1 MLQLHFSNR
10 FEILADALLGRLD
23 AGSHGVFE
31 PETVLVPSQAIAR
44 SLSLAMADR
53 TGVCA
58 NVQFEFLARW
68 LWRQIAQVVPGVG
81 ASSPFAVEPLTWRIY
96 GTLRDH
102 AFLASHPRL
111 ERYLGSADEVMRL
124 ELAGQIA
131 ALFDQYVTYR
141 EDWLE
146 AWARG
151 ESPTLFAAD
160 PVEAADAAWQGA
172 LWRRV
177 TEGLGLNSRHPGRA
191 FIRALE
197 RLPDES
203 RAALVPSVHVFALQS
218 IPPLHLTL
226 LKAIARHT
234 DVHVY
239 VVNPCQEYWFE
250 IIDRRR
256 LHYLEARGRGEGHE
270 VGHRLLAHWGRQTQ
284 SYIDRLIETLGEDA
298 TDDGAFEV
306 SGRDSL
312 LGRVQDSVLELQ
324 DLAPGSLATD
334 AGDRSLEFHVCHSR
348 MRELEA
354 LQDYLLGLFAGNV
367 GSEPLRPSDI
377 LVVTPD
383 LETTAAAIEAVFSSA
398 PAGRF
403 IPYSI
408 TGRAQRRVNAPART
422 LLELLSLV
430 ASRCSAPQLLA
441 VLSQPLVSRRFE
453 LDTEGLDAIRRW
465 LHDSGVRWALD
476 AAHREDYGVPAS
488 PRHTLESGLDR
499 LFLGFALP
507 DGHAE
512 PLFDELLPA
521 GNAGDAGA
529 RNLGSLWRFTRA
541 LRTLHDDASASH
553 GADRW
558 VELLLSASDEFLAPE
573 PTEAADLVELRSAIA
588 SVGANIALAGVAV
601 PLAAVR
607 TALEKALESNAR
619 GGIATGSV
627 TFASMASL
635 RLLPFKVVCILGLD
649 DGVFPR
655 VDRPAEFDLMAR
667 HPQRGDRQRRDDDR
681 NVLLDLLLAARERLY
696 LSFVGRSIR
705 DNAPL
710 PPSVLA
716 SELLE
721 MLVLATATDPLD
733 EGALRKARAR
743 LVVEHPLQPF
753 SRFAF
758 SIDADPRLRSYH
770 AEYAAALTAHA
781 PPLPTAPGATNASD
795 EDDEEAIAPIRRP
808 LFTEALA
815 PPPPE
820 SRRVSLSRL
829 VEFLRNPSRF
839 LLTQRLGVR
848 LAQPEDE
855 LEDAEPL
862 LPSPQAARALASRLW
877 PHALAGADEATLMR
891 LALAGTEVA
900 DGELGRLSGIHEVR
914 ALMAH
919 ATRSRAALVQATL
932 PPVTLQRVVEV
943 DGEAWHVEAS
953 ISDLR
958 PAGLVRAQCRP
969 VRPADLLEA
978 WLYQLLLSAAGPSHV
993 EPAVRWLFE
1002 DDDVTFTPPDRAD
1015 AHLTD
1020 ILALYRDGL
1029 RRPVHF
1035 FARSAL
1041 ALVARDDIRDARKTW
1056 TVSDFAWGEHGDPY
1070 HQLALRG
1077 VMDPLDG
1084 EFTDIS
1090 HRLFDALLS
1099 HRRRDD

>member
-10 FEILADALLGRLD
+10 FENLADALLARLI
-23 AGSHGVFE
+23 AGERGVFE
-31 PETVLVPSQAIAR
+31 PDTVLVPSQAIAR
-44 SLSLAMADR
+44 ALSLALADR
-53 TGVCA
+53 AGVCA

-68 LWRQIAQVVPGVG
+68 LWRQIAQVVPGV
-81 ASSPFAVEPLTWRIY
+81 ATSSPFAVEPLTWRIY
-96 GTLRDH
+96 GALCDRD
-102 AFLASHPRL
+102 FLAGHPRL

-131 ALFDQYVTYR
+131 TLFDQYVTYR

-151 ESPTLFAAD
+151 DVPTLFAAD

-177 TEGLGLNSRHPGRA
+177 TEGLGLDSRHPGRA
-191 FIRALE
+191 FIRALG
-197 RLPDES
+197 
-203 RAALVPSVHVFALQS
+203 RAGDGGRTPLVPSVHVFALQS

-226 LKAIARHT
+226 LKALARET

-250 IIDRRR
+250 IIDPRR
-256 LHYLEARGRGEGHE
+256 LGYLESRGRGEGHE

-284 SYIDRLIETLGEDA
+284 SYIDRLIEALGEDA
-298 TDDGAFEV
+298 TDDGDFEA

-312 LGRVQDSVLELQ
+312 LGRVQDSILELQ
-324 DLAPGSLATD
+324 DLTPGSLAPAT
-334 AGDRSLEFHVCHSR
+334 GDRSLEFHVCHSR
-348 MRELEA
+348 TRELEV
-354 LQDYLLGLFAGNV
+354 LQDYLLGLFAQNP
-367 GSEPLRPSDI
+367 GSDPLLPSDI

-383 LETTAAAIEAVFSSA
+383 LEGTAAAIEAVFSSA
-398 PAGRF
+398 PAGRY

-408 TGRAQRRVNAPART
+408 TGRAQRHVNGPART

-441 VLSQPLVSRRFE
+441 VLSLPLVSRHFD
-453 LDTEGLDAIRRW
+453 LDVGGLDAIRRW
-465 LHDSGVRWALD
+465 LHDAGIRWALD
-476 AAHREDYGVPAS
+476 GHHREGYGVPAWS
-488 PRHTLESGLDR
+488 RHTLESGLDR

-541 LRTLHDDASASH
+541 LRSLHDAASTSH
-553 GADRW
+553 GAARW
-558 VELLLSASDEFLAPE
+558 VELLLSATEAFIAPD
-573 PTEAADLVELRSAIA
+573 PAEAADLVELRSAIA
-588 SVGANIALAGVAV
+588 SVGTNLALAGVAV

-607 TALEKALESNAR
+607 AALEKALESNAR

-635 RLLPFKVVCILGLD
+635 RLLPFRVVCILGLD
-649 DGVFPR
+649 DGAFPR

-681 NVLLDLLLAARERLY
+681 NLLLDLLLAARERLY
-696 LSFVGRSIR
+696 LSYVGRSVR
-705 DNAPL
+705 DNATL

-721 MLVLATATDPLD
+721 MLVSATATDPLD
-733 EGALRKARAR
+733 EGALRAARAR

-753 SRFAF
+753 SRSAF
-758 SIDADPRLRSYH
+758 SIDADPRIRSHH
-770 AEYAAALTAHA
+770 AEYATALTTRV
-781 PPLPTAPGATNASD
+781 PPTMPPPGAAD
-795 EDDEEAIAPIRRP
+795 DAEDDDDGDVPSARRP
-808 LFTEALA
+808 LFTAALA
-815 PPPPE
+815 APRAE
-820 SRRVSLSRL
+820 SRQVALPRL

-848 LAQPEDE
+848 LAQPEDD
-855 LEDAEPL
+855 LEEAEPL
-862 LPSPQAARALASRLW
+862 LPSPRGTRALVARLW
-877 PHALAGADEATLMR
+877 PHALAGADEPTLLR

-900 DGELGRLSGIHEVR
+900 DGELGRLAAMHEVR
-914 ALMAH
+914 ALLAH
-919 ATRSRAALVQATL
+919 ASRSRVALAEATL
-932 PPVTLQRVVEV
+932 PPVTLRRVVEV
-943 DGEAWHVEAS
+943 DGEEWHVEAP

-958 PAGLVRAQCRP
+958 PSGLVRAECRA
-969 VRPADLLEA
+969 VRPTDLLEA
-978 WLYQLLLSAAGPSHV
+978 WLYQLMLSAAGPLRA

-1002 DDDVTFTPPDRAD
+1002 DDDVAFTPPQAVD
-1015 AHLTD
+1015 AHLAD
-1020 ILALYRDGL
+1020 VLALYREGL

-1035 FARSAL
+1035 FPRSAL
-1041 ALVARDDIRDARKTW
+1041 ALLARDDIRDAGKAWAVTR
-1056 TVSDFAWGEHGDPY
+1056 FAWGEHADPY

-1077 VMDPLDG
+1077 VVDPLDD
-1084 EFTDIS
+1084 EFVDVS
-1090 HRLFDALLS
+1090 HRLFDALLA
-1099 HRRRDD
+1099 HRRGDD